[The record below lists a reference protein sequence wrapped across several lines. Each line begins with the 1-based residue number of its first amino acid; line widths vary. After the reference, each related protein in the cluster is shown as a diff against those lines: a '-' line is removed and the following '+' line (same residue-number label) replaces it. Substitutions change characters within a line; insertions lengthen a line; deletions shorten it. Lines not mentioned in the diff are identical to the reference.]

1 MTFEQIKFTI
11 EQIRKFDNQKE
22 ETNHKKMYALI
33 SGCIAYYTDV
43 DFSKMFF
50 YTYQFH
56 FF

>member
-33 SGCIAYYTDV
+33 SGCIAYYTDAI
-43 DFSKMFF
+43 
-50 YTYQFH
+50 Q
-56 FF
+56 